1 MFERGYLMDLPDEC
15 GTSFIEFGKAVCTA
29 REMRASAQGMRQT
42 TASTRINAL
51 NGIRTT
57 NQSNAL
63 NAPAKNLLARTSTL
77 SNQYSVLG
85 RHRLHK
91 VGDSA
96 PPTETPAQLNTA
108 GIHTKPNTN
117 PVVAETASI
126 TSMGIPQFLK
136 RMSMGI
142 LSK

>member
-1 MFERGYLMDLPDEC
+1 
-15 GTSFIEFGKAVCTA
+15 
-29 REMRASAQGMRQT
+29 MRQT

-96 PPTETPAQLNTA
+96 PPTETPAQANIA
-108 GIHTKPNTN
+108 SRSN
-117 PVVAETASI
+117 PAATPAVEETASI